1 MSITVNDNFK
11 VNAPKLIDDRS
22 KKVDG
27 SPYLN
32 KAEVLSLLPLSRR
45 TIGLL
50 VLIGEDYYYFK
61 TGVTLESDLHPL
73 TQEVPTDIVET
84 VTGNLVDN
92 TDPSNPI
99 VDLDPSTI
107 DLSQFGNAS
116 ANPFVRQSAL
126 DNKVDKIPGMGLSQE
141 SFTTAEKSKLGTVEA
156 GAQENRIERIYVD
169 GIELPINNKSV
180 FISLPQSDRIL
191 TVGSISTSA
200 NILTLGVG
208 FSWLLSG
215 VQYQNITAYNEVIPY
230 TSDVSMKRVD
240 IIVANQFNTFQRIQ
254 GVESATL
261 PTRP

>member
-92 TDPSNPI
+92 TDPSNTI
-99 VDLDPSTI
+99 VNLDPSTI

-116 ANPFVRQSAL
+116 ANPFVRQTAL
-126 DNKVDKIPGMGLSQE
+126 DNKVDKIPGRGLSE
-141 SFTTAEKSKLGTVEA
+141 ANYTNAEKSKLATIETSEKV
-156 GAQENRIERIYVD
+156 NKIERIYFNGEKLQITSKAVY
-169 GIELPINNKSV
+169 IESQDDKITHL
-180 FISLPQSDRIL
+180 R
-191 TVGSISTSA
+191 
-200 NILTLGVG
+200 NIL
-208 FSWLLSG
+208 
-215 VQYQNITAYNEVIPY
+215 YDQNTSTIIKAYN
-230 TSDVSMKRVD
+230 R
-240 IIVANQFNTFQRIQ
+240 
-254 GVESATL
+254 
-261 PTRP
+261 